1 MKKII
6 SICIAFLF
14 AMTASADLIKEGFVE
29 YVPNFVKH
37 TATITF
43 MDFLEVKQEVYTIPS
58 SVQYEGEEYVV
69 TAIAE
74 NALKNGRRNTTCKK
88 IIVPSSITVIG
99 KGAFRE
105 FMNIQEIELLSKLEA
120 IPSSTFA
127 QCQSLETI
135 TLPEGVKEI
144 GSKAFYGCK
153 ALKSVNIP
161 SSVTN
166 IYDQA
171 FSQTLIKEV
180 VLPEGMTIINDGAF
194 ENMRRLQKVTIP
206 STVTQ
211 IGNYVFKYCERLS
224 DIVLPPHLQSIGDGT
239 FEQCNSLVQITIPS
253 EVTSIG
259 AYAFRSCPEL
269 TKISLPGGMRFIGL
283 EAFKGAENFETI
295 TFTGAIPPRI
305 SFSTFDFTKLSTVYV
320 PRGCAKS
327 YKEGAGDGAYRPFLE
342 NVNVVEMDQDPDV
355 TLMLLVV
362 EDIHKKL
369 SAPYDGPREEALIIQ
384 KYVELYNALSPNA
397 NSAENVMTIY
407 RIQKLFN
414 RNPLEAIKKPL
425 AKELKG
431 AKTTESILAVFSNY
445 LQYVRE

>member
-1 MKKII
+1 MKKLI
-6 SICIAFLF
+6 SICIAFLC

-58 SVQYEGEEYVV
+58 SVQYEGEKFVV
-69 TAIAE
+69 TAIAQ
-74 NALKNGRRNTTCKK
+74 NALKNGRRNTICKK

-99 KGAFRE
+99 KGAFTE
-105 FMNIQEIELLSKLEA
+105 FMNIQEFVLQSKLEV
-120 IPSSTFA
+120 IPSNAFS

-153 ALKSVNIP
+153 ALKSIKIP
-161 SSVTN
+161 NSVTN

-171 FSQTLIKEV
+171 FSQTLIKEI

-194 ENMRRLQKVTIP
+194 ENMRKLQKVTIP

-211 IGNYVFKYCERLS
+211 IDNYVFKYCDRLS
-224 DIVLPPHLQSIGDGT
+224 DIVLPPHIQSIGNSL
-239 FEQCNSLVQITIPS
+239 FEGCKSLVQITIPE

-259 AYAFRSCPEL
+259 AYAFRECSEL
-269 TKISLPGGMRFIGL
+269 TQISLPGSLRVIGL
-283 EAFKGAENFETI
+283 EAFKGCENFETM

-305 SFSTFDFTKLSTVYV
+305 SFGAFEFTKLSTVYV
-320 PRGCAKS
+320 PRGCVKS
-327 YKEGAGDGAYRPFLE
+327 YKEEAGDSGYRPFLD
-342 NVNVVEMDQDPDV
+342 NMNVVEMDQDPDI
-355 TLMLLVV
+355 TLMLAVV
-362 EDIHKKL
+362 EEKHKIL
-369 SAPYDGPREEALIIQ
+369 SNPNNGVSNEEALIFR
-384 KYVELYNALSPNA
+384 KYVELYNALSPIA
-397 NSAENVMTIY
+397 NSVDNVMTIY

-414 RNPLEAIKKPL
+414 RNPFEAIKKPL
-425 AKELKG
+425 SKELKG
-431 AKTTESILAVFSNY
+431 AKTTDAIYDVFKKY
-445 LQYVRE
+445 LK